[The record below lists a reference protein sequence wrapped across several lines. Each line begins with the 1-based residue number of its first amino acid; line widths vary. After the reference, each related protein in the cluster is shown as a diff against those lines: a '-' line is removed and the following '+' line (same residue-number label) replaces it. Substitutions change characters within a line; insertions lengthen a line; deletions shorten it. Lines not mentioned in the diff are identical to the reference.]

1 MDDLAE
7 SRCKVTRMTCTNI
20 PASRERT
27 GALSLFPGEHDGCE
41 EFRTGNDVDPDP
53 GQLIHSVWLS
63 RTMKSVVT

>member
-7 SRCKVTRMTCTNI
+7 SRCEVMRMTCTNI
-20 PASRERT
+20 PASREHT
-27 GALSLFPGEHDGCE
+27 EALSLFPEEHDGCE
-41 EFRTGNDVDPDP
+41 EFQTDNDVDSDP